1 MAAGPNELTFAVTPH
16 LQDDTTLAALDEI
29 CELVS
34 VDVGLPVRHHC
45 AASPE
50 ALASVLATGQAQF
63 GWVSP
68 TLLLLSRQLA
78 TMVPLLSVVRQGAAY
93 FHAVIFAA
101 ADSGIAGVG
110 DLVGKRAAWVAPTS
124 ASGYLVPRLVLARKG
139 VDVTCL
145 FASERFYKSHG
156 AVAVAVLD
164 GSADV
169 GATYAHFEQ
178 GDPALPLIRA
188 GYHDAV
194 PNAEAM
200 LLAASGPIPADMIV
214 ANPSVPLTTRFAF
227 AGALARLP
235 TDPVGHQALLVVIGA
250 EDFRAVSHQALEEL
264 AALMKASAKL
274 GGG

>member
-1 MAAGPNELTFAVTPH
+1 MAAGAHALTFVVTPH
-16 LQDDTTLAALDEI
+16 LQDEATLAALDEI
-29 CELVS
+29 CELIS
-34 VDVGLPVRHHC
+34 VDVGLPVHPHC

-50 ALASVLATGQAQF
+50 SLAGVLARGEAQF

-78 TMVPLLSVVRQGAAY
+78 TMVPMLSVVRQGAAY

-110 DLVGKRAAWVAPTS
+110 DLVGKQVAWVAPTS

-145 FASERFYKSHG
+145 FASERFFKSHG
-156 AVAVAVLD
+156 AVALAVFD

-169 GATYAHFEQ
+169 GATYAHFEH
-178 GDPALPLIRA
+178 GDPSLPLIRA

-194 PNAEAM
+194 PNAEAS

-214 ANPSVPLTTRFAF
+214 AHPEVPLTTRFAF

-235 TDPVGHQALLVVIGA
+235 TDPVGRHALQIVIGA

-264 AALMKASAKL
+264 AALMKSSAQL
-274 GGG
+274 SRR